1 MRGVTPTNKRTPPP
15 ISKPQPAARSFL
27 YACSRLQSIKQ
38 WISSTTIATL
48 PDLSSSTSQIC
59 FCNAALFTTATTT
72 AAAANTTANATATTT
87 ATTTTTTTAAAT
99 AAATTATTA
108 TSSSSTTT
116 NTTNTTNT
124 THTTNTTKTIDTTN
138 TTKYY
143 KVLQQQLL
151 LLLLLLLQLQLQ
163 LQQRQRRRNLIEGTL
178 YQCKGCAFSRSKPH
192 YCQTHWFQ
200 RIFVGWLIML
210 GRGGPLSLQELC
222 IQYVEAALLPHTV
235 VSEVFCGL
243 AHHVGKRWLSFIART
258 VLSLGRSRTIAKHTG
273 FRGCL
278 WVGSWCWEEVALFH
292 CKSCALSR
300 SKPHYCQT
308 PWFQMFLDHDDG
320 KRCLFIVIWGGFI
333 NWGGCLGVW
342 LRVWLGG

>member
-1 MRGVTPTNKRTPPP
+1 MLFLGAQKGYPPWEVSP
-15 ISKPQPAARSFL
+15 PQIKGHPPQLVNPSQPREVFL
-27 YACSRLQSIKQ
+27 YACFRLQSIKQ

-72 AAAANTTANATATTT
+72 AAAAANTTANTTATTT

-99 AAATTATTA
+99 AAATIATTA

-116 NTTNTTNT
+116 NTT
-124 THTTNTTKTIDTTN
+124 KTIDTTN
-138 TTKYY
+138 TTKNY
-143 KVLQQQLL
+143 KVLQQQQLL
-151 LLLLLLLQLQLQ
+151 LLLLLLLLQ

-200 RIFVGWLIML
+200 RFFVGWLIML

-235 VSEVFCGL
+235 VTEVF
-243 AHHVGKRWLSFIART
+243 VGWLIMLGRGGS
-258 VLSLGRSRTIAKHTG
+258 LSLQEM
-273 FRGCL
+273 C
-278 WVGSWCWEEVALFH
+278 FH
-292 CKSCALSR
+292 
-300 SKPHYCQT
+300 
-308 PWFQMFLDHDDG
+308 
-320 KRCLFIVIWGGFI
+320 
-333 NWGGCLGVW
+333 
-342 LRVWLGG
+342 

>member
-1 MRGVTPTNKRTPPP
+1 MSPPQIKGHP
-15 ISKPQPAARSFL
+15 PQLVNPSQPREVFL
-27 YACSRLQSIKQ
+27 YACFRLQSIKQ

-72 AAAANTTANATATTT
+72 AAANTTANTTATTT

-99 AAATTATTA
+99 AAATTAT
-108 TSSSSTTT
+108 SSSSTTT

-124 THTTNTTKTIDTTN
+124 TKTTHTTKPIDTTN
-138 TTKYY
+138 TTKNY

-151 LLLLLLLQLQLQ
+151 LLLLLLLQ

-200 RIFVGWLIML
+200 RFFVGWLIML

-235 VSEVFCGL
+235 VTEVF
-243 AHHVGKRWLSFIART
+243 VGWLIMLGRGGS
-258 VLSLGRSRTIAKHTG
+258 LSLQEL
-273 FRGCL
+273 C
-278 WVGSWCWEEVALFH
+278 FH
-292 CKSCALSR
+292 
-300 SKPHYCQT
+300 
-308 PWFQMFLDHDDG
+308 
-320 KRCLFIVIWGGFI
+320 
-333 NWGGCLGVW
+333 
-342 LRVWLGG
+342 